1 METTNILMS
10 SIIVLVRQLN
20 IALELRNLWTF
31 AAMTALLIRGKRA
44 HLYELGKALPGKGK
58 LESRVQ
64 KLRRWLSNPRIC
76 PEQFIPLYLHLL
88 APLLVSQ
95 GQLVLI
101 IDRTDWK
108 RLGVHVNLFICSVAF
123 KSRSFPI
130 YWIVLPKRG
139 CSSLAEQKTLLE
151 PVFQALQNHP
161 LLAPTRKVI
170 LADREFCAP
179 RLARWIRRF
188 GIHFCLRVKKSYH
201 VSRTDI
207 PARPISLFLRHC
219 QPGECYFF
227 KSIRLTKTANMPC
240 HLFIY
245 WRKDCQEPLALITDL
260 EEPES
265 LAALYGE
272 RMFIE
277 TLNRDLKSGGYDVER
292 GKLTEFKR
300 LSNLLIPIALAY
312 IMTVIQGHI
321 EEIKAPPPK
330 LRKRRLSVFTKA
342 RNFFNDLFERKPLS
356 IVLQFF
362 QEFFEFIL
370 TLMNQIK
377 QINTTNLL
385 RKFSKR
391 QLALLQ

>member
-1 METTNILMS
+1 METTHIIMS

-20 IALELRNLWTF
+20 IALDLRNLWTF
-31 AAMTALLIRGKRA
+31 AAMVALLIRGKRA

-88 APLLVSQ
+88 APLLVSLP
-95 GQLVLI
+95 QLVLI
-101 IDRTDWK
+101 IDRTEWK

-123 KSRSFPI
+123 KGRSFPI
-130 YWIVLPKRG
+130 YWLVLPKRG
-139 CSSLAEQKTLLE
+139 CSSFTDQKALLE
-151 PVFQALQNHP
+151 PVFQALKAHP

-179 RLARWIRRF
+179 RLARWIRRVD
-188 GIHFCLRVKKSYH
+188 IHFCLRVKKSYS
-201 VSRTDI
+201 VSRADI
-207 PARPISLFLRHC
+207 PSRPISLFLRHC
-219 QPGECYFF
+219 HPEQSYFF
-227 KSIRLTKTANMPC
+227 ESIRLTTTAGMPC

-265 LAALYGE
+265 LEALYGE

-292 GKLTEFKR
+292 GKLTEAKR
-300 LSNLLIPIALAY
+300 LTNLLIPMALAY
-312 IMTVIQGHI
+312 SITVIQGNL
-321 EEIKAPPPK
+321 EEIKAPLPT
-330 LRKRRLSVFTKA
+330 LRRRRLSLFTKA
-342 RNFFNDLFERKPLS
+342 RNLFNDLFERKPLG
-356 IVLQFF
+356 IVLEFF
-362 QEFFEFIL
+362 QEFFAFL
-370 TLMNQIK
+370 VTLMSQPTLTD
-377 QINTTNLL
+377 TTRLF

>member
-1 METTNILMS
+1 METTHIMMS

-20 IALELRNLWTF
+20 IALDLRNLWTF
-31 AAMTALLIRGKRA
+31 AAMVALLIRGKRA

-88 APLLVSQ
+88 APLLVSLPQ
-95 GQLVLI
+95 VVLI
-101 IDRTDWK
+101 IDRTAWK
-108 RLGVHVNLFICSVAF
+108 RLGVYVNLFICSVAF
-123 KSRSFPI
+123 KGRSFPL
-130 YWIVLPKRG
+130 YWRVLPTRG
-139 CSSLAEQKTLLE
+139 CSSFTDQKALLE
-151 PVFQALQNHP
+151 PVFQALKVHP
-161 LLAPTRKVI
+161 PLAPTRKVI

-188 GIHFCLRVKKSYH
+188 DIHFCLRVKKSYS
-201 VSRTDI
+201 VSRSDI
-207 PARPISLFLRHC
+207 PSRPISLFLRHC
-219 QPGECYFF
+219 HPEQCYFF
-227 KSIRLTKTANMPC
+227 ESIRLTTTAGMPC
-240 HLFIY
+240 HLFLS

-265 LAALYGE
+265 LEALYGE

-292 GKLTEFKR
+292 GKLTEAKR
-300 LSNLLIPIALAY
+300 LTNLLIPMALAY
-312 IMTVIQGHI
+312 IITVIQGNL
-321 EEIKAPPPK
+321 EEIKAPLPT
-330 LRKRRLSVFTKA
+330 LRRRRLSLFTKA
-342 RNFFNDLFERKPLS
+342 RNLFNDLFERKPLC
-356 IVLQFF
+356 IVLEFF
-362 QEFFEFIL
+362 QEFFAFLL
-370 TLMNQIK
+370 TLMSQPTLTD
-377 QINTTNLL
+377 TTSLL